1 MGCGGHRRCNNG
13 DVVVLESVEPE
24 DVWERRRILVSLG
37 IERAGLELLSER
49 GLDDVTV
56 DQIATAAGISTR
68 TFFRYFRNPRDVLT
82 AVPLRESRR
91 MCRAL
96 LARPVE
102 ESLLDGF
109 HAWFREVDP
118 RDITTANGG
127 LEAET
132 LLLWSGIVRR
142 APELIQSES
151 RAMSFLSTELEEV
164 VRKRFSF
171 GAGDE
176 EKVGVLAAAF
186 AAVIWYVFTRSLSEG
201 NAGDL
206 SIRLDQAFDLLGH
219 LNATG
224 GF

>member
-1 MGCGGHRRCNNG
+1 
-13 DVVVLESVEPE
+13 VAALESAEPG
-24 DVWERRRILVSLG
+24 DAWERRRIQVSLR

-96 LARPVE
+96 LARPAE

-109 HAWFREVDP
+109 HAWFRQLDQG
-118 RDITTANGG
+118 RDLTSPTGR

-132 LLLWSGIVRR
+132 VVLWSGIVRR
-142 APELIQSES
+142 APEVIQSES
-151 RAMSFLSTELEEV
+151 RAMSVLSAELEEV
-164 VRKRFSF
+164 VRRRLSF
-171 GAGDE
+171 GVGEE
-176 EKVGVLAAAF
+176 EKVSVLSAAF
-186 AAVIWYVFTRSLSEG
+186 AAVIWYVYTRSLDEG
-201 NAGDL
+201 DAPDL
-206 SIRLDQAFDLLGH
+206 SRRLDGAFDLLAQLH
-219 LNATG
+219 STG
-224 GF
+224 TALTRSR